1 MKEPKPIKSRR
12 GRPSLAQASAID
24 KMILEVAQNLFLSSG
39 FDQVSMEQI
48 VAAAGVSKGTLYARY
63 SSKEALFGA
72 VIMAAIRRWS
82 AEAAR
87 EDDLL
92 TDDIDQRLRHHART
106 IQRFVHRPDVLAMQR
121 LIMASSGRFPKLA
134 ATMHDRGYRY
144 IVDLIA
150 RDIIEAEKAEGRI
163 PRDAQGVAHMLYAS
177 LTGIHMDPHASEDI
191 AEAAPAIMADRLVD
205 MLMAAR
211 SKW

>member
-1 MKEPKPIKSRR
+1 MKVPKPVKSRR

-24 KMILEVAQNLFLSSG
+24 KMILEVAQDLFLGSG

-92 TDDIDQRLRHHART
+92 TDDIAQRLRHHART
-106 IQRFVHRPDVLAMQR
+106 IQRFAHRQDVLAMQR
-121 LIMASSGRFPKLA
+121 LVMACSGRFPKLA

-144 IVDLIA
+144 IVGLIA
-150 RDIIEAEKAEGRI
+150 RDITEAEKAEGRV
-163 PRDAQGVAHMLYAS
+163 PRDAEGVAHMLYAS
-177 LTGIHMDPHASEDI
+177 LTGIHMEPLAADGNSEATPTI
-191 AEAAPAIMADRLVD
+191 AADRVVD
-205 MLMAAR
+205 VLIAAR
-211 SKW
+211 STW